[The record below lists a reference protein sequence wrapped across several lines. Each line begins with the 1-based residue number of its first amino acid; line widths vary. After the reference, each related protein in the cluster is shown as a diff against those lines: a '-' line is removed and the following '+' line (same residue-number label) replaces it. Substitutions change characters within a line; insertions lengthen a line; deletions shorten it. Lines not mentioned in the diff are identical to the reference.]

1 MASTRLSVLLSLVF
15 LLLSFVVPCNSC
27 GNHPSHALLT
37 SIGGVVHGEIVQRSR
52 YLFTVQ
58 NDMINN
64 TVPKTYHARI
74 AQWLQ
79 KYDGSVLA
87 GSFMPDW

>member
-1 MASTRLSVLLSLVF
+1 M
-15 LLLSFVVPCNSC
+15 
-27 GNHPSHALLT
+27 
-37 SIGGVVHGEIVQRSR
+37 HGEISQRSR
-52 YLFTVQ
+52 YLFALQ

-64 TVPKTYHARI
+64 TVPKTYHARV